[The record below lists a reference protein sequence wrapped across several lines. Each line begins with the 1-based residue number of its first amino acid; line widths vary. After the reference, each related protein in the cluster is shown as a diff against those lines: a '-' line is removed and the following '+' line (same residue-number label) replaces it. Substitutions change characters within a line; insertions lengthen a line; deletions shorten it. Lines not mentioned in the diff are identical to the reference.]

1 MGVRPL
7 LTELEGDVL
16 GFIWKLGPVTTY
28 RLRKIFVDSPS
39 SHWRASAGS
48 IYPAVQRLLE
58 RGLVRGSTEKT
69 GARSASM
76 LLPTPRGERAL
87 AEWVAPTDPSDI
99 AAFTHDPV
107 RTRLHFLG
115 LLPRAERKRYLAR
128 LEALLE
134 EQVALYRTPPGHDPE
149 DEWDAIVRR
158 GALAMHR
165 ARLRWI
171 RQVAKST

>member
-1 MGVRPL
+1 M

-28 RLRKIFVDSPS
+28 RLRRIFADSPS

-48 IYPAVQRLLE
+48 IYPAVQRLVA
-58 RGLVRGSTEKT
+58 RGLVRASIRKTGGRSGST
-69 GARSASM
+69 
-76 LLPTPRGERAL
+76 LVPTTKGVRAL
-87 AEWVAPTDPSDI
+87 ADWIAPADPSDI

-115 LLPRAERKRYLAR
+115 LLPHGRRKRYLAR
-128 LEALLE
+128 LEVLLE
-134 EQVALYRTPPGHDPE
+134 EQVALYQGAGRDE
-149 DEWDAIVRR
+149 DDEWDDVVRR
-158 GALAMHR
+158 GALEMHR